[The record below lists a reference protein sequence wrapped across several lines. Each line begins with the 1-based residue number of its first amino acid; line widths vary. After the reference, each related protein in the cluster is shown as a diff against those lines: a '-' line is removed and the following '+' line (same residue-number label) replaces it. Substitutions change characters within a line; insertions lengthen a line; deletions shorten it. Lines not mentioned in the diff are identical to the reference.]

1 MRRASLWAGGAR
13 AFTVGLGVIL
23 AVMLGSAATVLPL
36 SGTASAQETSTQEPD
51 QFRSE
56 QSAAAVQQPP
66 FNPDPDR
73 PAQPPGRPTLVDPF
87 NPVAGQYPYVSN
99 PYGGTD
105 THSDEFYN
113 SYYALDFGLNGRSFP
128 VAAAA
133 GGTLTY
139 LTNNEAGNTVF
150 INHGNG
156 WKTKYAHLSEGGV
169 TVRGQTIQKGESIK
183 VSAGEVFAN
192 SGKTGTGRCDCI
204 HLHFELRATYWP
216 GSPEEPGQR
225 TGWNTWTY
233 PLTELYG
240 QSAEVYKHISDTKPS
255 EEFIAED
262 PALINNPIGN
272 DTVSSLDVP
281 RALRGDLADQQV
293 VSLYEH
299 TYYSFGR
306 CEEFRTD
313 DPDLRDN
320 HIGNDTVSSI
330 RVGVPCP
337 SAATPAPNSLSV
349 KALNP
354 TSIELRWSA
363 PATTP
368 TGYAVY
374 EAEKSL
380 KAIVRGTDPNSH
392 TISGLQPG
400 SRHCYYVYAFYTAG
414 SSEIQWGCAKTPTS

>member
-1 MRRASLWAGGAR
+1 MRRTISSSALIR
-13 AFTVGLGVIL
+13 RQVIMTL
-23 AVMLGSAATVLPL
+23 AVFLTGTL
-36 SGTASAQETSTQEPD
+36 SVTAFAQETPTQEPD
-51 QFRSE
+51 QLHSE
-56 QSAAAVQQPP
+56 QSAAAVQQPTYI
-66 FNPDPDR
+66 PDPDR
-73 PAQPPGRPTLVDPF
+73 PAQPPGRPTLEDPF
-87 NPVAGQYPYVSN
+87 EPVAGQNPYVTT
-99 PYGGTD
+99 PYGGYI
-105 THSDEFYN
+105 THSDEYQCEPQGCH
-113 SYYALDFGLNGRSFP
+113 SYYALDFSLPNGQSFP

-139 LTNNEAGNTVF
+139 LTGTEAGNTVF

-156 WKTKYAHLSEGGV
+156 WKTKYGHLPDNGV
-169 TVRGQTIQKGESIK
+169 TVRGQTIQKGESIQ
-183 VSAGEVFAN
+183 VSAGEVFAT
-192 SGKTGTGRCDCI
+192 SGKTGADSI

-216 GSPEEPGQR
+216 RESER
-225 TGWNTWTY
+225 TWSTTWSY
-233 PLTELYG
+233 PPYELYG
-240 QSAEVYKHISDTKPS
+240 TSAELYPHISDGGNS
-255 EEFIAED
+255 EEFVTED
-262 PALINNPIGN
+262 PGLINNPIGN

-281 RALRGDLADQQV
+281 RVPKGDLADQQI

-306 CEEFRTD
+306 CVEFSED

-320 HIGNDTVSSI
+320 SIGNDSVSSI

-337 SAATPAPNSLSV
+337 SAATPAPKSLSV

-363 PATTP
+363 PTTP

-380 KAIVRGTDPNSH
+380 KDIVRGNINSY

-400 SRHCYYVYAFYTAG
+400 SEHCYYVYAFYTAG